1 MDAELSSL
9 DASMTSLMS
18 DCYLASNESS
28 RPGTPPT
35 ELEKNSNDFEE
46 SDDEEEDSGNE
57 ETTDLAETETTI
69 MDKMTP
75 QAVTPSSTPADG
87 EPGSTG
93 QYCPPQLNPTALMAA
108 LQHAAS
114 FQKPKSLTSTLQP
127 VPGRNLNVTGPLHMS
142 QSANIMDNFN
152 LDMCFVGDA
161 ELDELD

>member
-28 RPGTPPT
+28 RPGTPTT
-35 ELEKNSNDFEE
+35 ELEKNNNDFEE
-46 SDDEEEDSGNE
+46 SDEDEDSGNE
-57 ETTDLAETETTI
+57 ETTDLAETETTVT
-69 MDKMTP
+69 DKMTP

-87 EPGSTG
+87 EQGCTG
-93 QYCPPQLNPTALMAA
+93 QYCPPQLNPTALIAA

-152 LDMCFVGDA
+152 LDMCFVDDNV
-161 ELDELD
+161 LDELD